1 VIYRPDAGT
10 GSLKEQRQVLDE
22 VKCIDSLPNVPF
34 LETWS
39 VLILRYQVD
48 SGGMQRREWQ
58 GLLSVRTEEVGGY
71 FRG

>member
-1 VIYRPDAGT
+1 MIYRPDAGT

-22 VKCIDSLPNVPF
+22 VKCIVPF
-34 LETWS
+34 LERWS
-39 VLILRYQVD
+39 VLILRYHVD

-58 GLLSVRTEEVGGY
+58 GLLSVRTEEVVY